1 METKRFLITGGGTL
15 AAILLV
21 FSFSFTIEE
30 ALGANQNLIA
40 QLPDSPD
47 GAGTPSAN
55 IPARPPSSNTTQ
67 QLTVPP
73 TIEGARGIL
82 EQKKDYTLLAPLN
95 YGNCT
100 QVLQYQTQQDV
111 GEYKTV
117 CTISTSNVGTFFNV
131 AVYSLIGLAALAAV
145 IRIVYGGFLYLGS
158 ETFSLKE
165 QGKEAIQNAI
175 WGLIM
180 VLSVYIILN
189 TINPNLLNLNLNLKE
204 LMGGQIQFRESPGFT
219 AERAAALQEA
229 GRRAAAL
236 QEAEAKAL
244 VGGSVDR
251 REVAVPSI
259 PSINLSAVRGENPN
273 DLASRQKEAATRQEY
288 INNCTAAGGRTTIN
302 QRSVGEKGIQSI
314 MTCIQK

>member
-1 METKRFLITGGGTL
+1 MAVF
-15 AAILLV
+15 LV
-21 FSFSFTIEE
+21 FFFSFTIKEV
-30 ALGANQNLIA
+30 LGANQNLIA

-47 GAGTPSAN
+47 GAGTPSTN
-55 IPARPPSSNTTQ
+55 TPTRPPSSNTTQ
-67 QLTVPP
+67 QPTVPP

-82 EQKKDYTLLAPLN
+82 EQKKDYVLLAPLN

-100 QVLQYQTQQDV
+100 EVQQRDA
-111 GEYKTV
+111 GEFKTV
-117 CTISTSNVGTFFNV
+117 CTISTSNVGTFFNI

-145 IRIVYGGFLYLGS
+145 VRIVYGGFLYLGS

-204 LMGGQIQFRESPGFT
+204 LMGGQIQFKENPGFI
-219 AERAAALQEA
+219 AERAAAL
-229 GRRAAAL
+229 RAA
-236 QEAEAKAL
+236 QEQAPKLIEQNTVSPTQHTSGASQNR
-244 VGGSVDR
+244 G
-251 REVAVPSI
+251 EVANATLPPVNMSNIRNNDPSGV
-259 PSINLSAVRGENPN
+259 NETVVKREY
-273 DLASRQKEAATRQEY
+273 RQKCIGVVSQTNQ
-288 INNCTAAGGRTTIN
+288 INKTTGA
-302 QRSVGEKGIQSI
+302 VESI